1 MRLLFKIL
9 LFTVIIIF
17 IVIQFFQPEKNQS
30 SDSENLILKHEQ
42 IPDSVQQ
49 ILKNACFDCHTN
61 NTKYLWYHRIMPV
74 SWMINKHIIE
84 GKDELNFSE
93 WGKLD
98 NYDKIGA
105 LEDMRQELEQKTM
118 PIKQYV
124 WMHKEAKLTD
134 NDRAAIIAWIDKK
147 GGELVNSSN
156 EK

>member
-1 MRLLFKIL
+1 MRLLLKIVL
-9 LFTVIIIF
+9 VTIALIF
-17 IVIQFFQPEKNQS
+17 VAIQFFQPEKNES
-30 SDSENLILKHEQ
+30 TDSENLIFKHEQ
-42 IPDSVQQ
+42 IPDNVQQ

-61 NTKYLWYHRIMPV
+61 NTKYLWYHRISPV
-74 SWMINKHIIE
+74 SWMVNNHIVE
-84 GKDELNFSE
+84 GKKELNFSE

-147 GGELVNSSN
+147 GGELVKSSN